1 MTVAIQLTDVQKV
14 IDRISVINIANL
26 QVEAGNIAAII
37 GAIDSGNE
45 VLFDLL
51 IGKSQPTM
59 GKIQL
64 AGLDPAGD
72 RGVFSLKVGVVF
84 AQDNLYK
91 RLSALDNLKFYCR
104 LWRLPNSRAQEV
116 LATVGLADHAN
127 VKVEQLPASL
137 LRRLAFGRAI
147 LNAPQVLLL
156 VNPFDKCDQASI
168 TLLSKLIQQASDDG
182 AACLILAEEPSH
194 LSTLCGMIYRL
205 DQGRIVDA
213 YNPQEATEPEL
224 PFMIPARLEGKVA
237 LVDPVDILFVMAQ
250 HDRAYLQT
258 HADLLPTQFTMTEL
272 EKRLS
277 RSGFF
282 RAHRGYLVNLQHVKE
297 VIPYTRD
304 SYSLKLKDEGGTEIP
319 LSKAAARELRELLG
333 Y

>member
-1 MTVAIQLTDVQKV
+1 MSTAIQLTDVQKT
-14 IDRISVINIANL
+14 IDRNTVINIEGL
-26 QVEAGNIAAII
+26 RLGTGNIAAII
-37 GAIDSGNE
+37 GPIDSGKD

-51 IGKSQPTM
+51 IGQSQPTM
-59 GKIQL
+59 GTIQL
-64 AGLDPAGD
+64 VGLDPAAD
-72 RGVFSLKVGVVF
+72 REAFSHKVGVLF

-104 LWRLPNSRAQEV
+104 LRRLPNSRAQEV

-127 VKVEQLPASL
+127 VKVGKLSPSL
-137 LRRLAFGRAI
+137 VRRLAFGRAI
-147 LNAPQVLLL
+147 LNDPQVLLL
-156 VNPFDKCDQASI
+156 FNPFEKCDQASI
-168 TLLSKLIQQASDDG
+168 SLLSKLIQQASDDG
-182 AACLILAEEPSH
+182 TACLILAEEPSH
-194 LSTLCGMIYRL
+194 LPALCDTIYRL
-205 DQGRIVDA
+205 DQGRVVEA
-213 YNPQEATEPEL
+213 YNPREETEPEL

-237 LVDPVDILFVMAQ
+237 LVDPVDILYVMAQ

-258 HADLLPTQFTMTEL
+258 QTDLLPTQFTMTEL

-304 SYSLKLKDEGGTEIP
+304 SYSLKLKDKNGTEIP